1 MKIERSQCADH
12 DLRFMIGEEMEGR
25 DDVREPVGTGS
36 PQRVFGGKI
45 EPIAIGWFEW
55 ELARAVG

>member
-1 MKIERSQCADH
+1 
-12 DLRFMIGEEMEGR
+12 MIGEEMEGR